1 MYSLYVVLDGLYL
14 FLFCMNYPLY
24 MLVSDH
30 LLDLQILLFP
40 ISYHTLQIQIEINIS
55 SARDLRS
62 QLREIA
68 PMNNEGS
75 KLFCPNG
82 ESSAGK

>member
-1 MYSLYVVLDGLYL
+1 MHIILNTIYDMYSLYVVLDGLYL

-40 ISYHTLQIQIEINIS
+40 ISYTTNS
-55 SARDLRS
+55 NRD
-62 QLREIA
+62 
-68 PMNNEGS
+68 
-75 KLFCPNG
+75 
-82 ESSAGK
+82 

>member
-1 MYSLYVVLDGLYL
+1 MFYL
-14 FLFCMNYPLY
+14 MGYTFIYFCMNYPLY

-40 ISYHTLQIQIEINIS
+40 IYHTLQIQIDINIS